1 MNEDHIEG
9 AVKNGRGKA
18 ESLAG
23 GALGDGDLE
32 ARGDAHQVEG
42 RLQDAVGAVHEA
54 IDKVAGRAK
63 AAASQVNSQASDAYD
78 RVSRRAQDVAAKV
91 DPFVEQQPYAALG
104 VAAAAGLLAGL
115 LLASRGPK
123 VIYVK
128 SRS

>member
-1 MNEDHIEG
+1 MNEDNIEG
-9 AVKNGRGKA
+9 AVKNGAGKV
-18 ESLAG
+18 ESFAG
-23 GALGDGDLE
+23 DALGDPELKLKGETLK
-32 ARGDAHQVEG
+32 AEG
-42 RLQDAVGAVHEA
+42 RLQDAVGTVHEA

-63 AAASQVNSQASDAYD
+63 AAAETVNTRATDVYD
-78 RVSRRAQDVAAKV
+78 KVSRKAQDVAARV